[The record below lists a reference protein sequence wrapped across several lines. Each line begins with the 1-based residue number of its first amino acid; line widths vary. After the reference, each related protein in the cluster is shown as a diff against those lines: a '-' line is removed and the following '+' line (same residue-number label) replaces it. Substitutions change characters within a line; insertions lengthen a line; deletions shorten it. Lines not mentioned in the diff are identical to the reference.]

1 MSVKLSGC
9 LLGFGRALRLLGGEG
24 GASVLVRWRS
34 ETKRGWAAEARCAAG
49 SRFGEGEVDA
59 DLSGRGSWGLET
71 EEGAG
76 QWGSRRLVV
85 FSWPRRISSLGG
97 WALGRADG
105 RGAGHGGLASPC
117 RVWVSHKGADPGG
130 GPFPTVRATG
140 GGTGPRL
147 SMLPGDP

>member
-1 MSVKLSGC
+1 V
-9 LLGFGRALRLLGGEG
+9 
-24 GASVLVRWRS
+24 
-34 ETKRGWAAEARCAAG
+34 EARCAAG

-97 WALGRADG
+97 LF
-105 RGAGHGGLASPC
+105 S
-117 RVWVSHKGADPGG
+117 
-130 GPFPTVRATG
+130 TVRATG
-140 GGTGPRL
+140 TERAKGLDTG
-147 SMLPGDP
+147 SGDPKLIY